1 MPYPTRFSDPVAV
14 SRCLTRASDDRR
26 LVEVRGAGIVA
37 RGVLDVSGGGMN
49 FVPAWPVQVPRA
61 WTPVEV
67 ECAVEGASVAFPTR
81 LLPKGAPGSWRI
93 QWPTGVQLAERRRD
107 QRVLIDGDAAFGLR
121 VDSHPE
127 RPLLRLHDLSRSGLG
142 LILESDTYGLAPDQ
156 ALDATLILPGEHELR
171 LRLRTIGEWRA
182 QRGRAERVLGATVVL
197 VDRQHQ
203 AVLDEVID
211 GMLPQRLEPR

>member
-14 SRCLTRASDDRR
+14 VRCLTRASDERR

-37 RGVLDVSGGGMN
+37 RGALAVTGGAVS
-49 FVPAWPVQVPRA
+49 FVPAWPAQVPRA
-61 WTPVEV
+61 WTPVDV

-81 LLPKGAPGSWRI
+81 LLPKGAPGNWRI
-93 QWPTGVQLAERRRD
+93 QWPTGVQLTERRRD
-107 QRVLIDGDAAFGLR
+107 HRVLIDGDDDFGLR

-127 RPLLRLHDLSRSGLG
+127 RPVLPIHDLSRSGLG
-142 LILESDTYGLAPDQ
+142 LILESDTYGLSPDQ
-156 ALDATLILPGEHELR
+156 SLDATLILPGEHEIR

-182 QRGRAERVLGATVVL
+182 HRGRAHRVLGATVVL

-203 AVLDEVID
+203 ALLDEVID
-211 GMLPQRLEPR
+211 GMLPQRVEPR